1 MSGKLTYKELAVEIL
16 KESKKPLGVSEIW
29 KIACEKG
36 LDKKLSSVG
45 KTPIATLGAYVYVDI
60 KTQQNNSFF
69 IKVSQKPVK
78 FWLRARQNELL
89 NLKSNDN
96 EEREEK
102 QEKSKFCERDLHP
115 LLVKFLNEN
124 PNFGLNCKTIYHEKS
139 KKSESGKDKWNYP
152 DIVGV
157 YFPYDDYQNETL
169 GLLESLKLNSYKIFS
184 FELKISINFS
194 NLKESYFQAVS
205 NSSWANEGYLVVLK
219 EIDDEVLSE
228 LRRLNQSFG
237 IGVIKLDGSD
247 VLSSKIILSAKQK
260 ELDMQTIDM
269 LIDKNANFKEFIEDI
284 NKQVKIGAEA
294 TIQANFDKVK
304 SDEEMAK
311 YLKEKHILEG

>member
-1 MSGKLTYKELAVEIL
+1 MSGKLTYKELAIEIL
-16 KESKKPLGVSEIW
+16 KEAKKPLSVSEIW
-29 KIACEKG
+29 EKACERG
-36 LDKKLSSVG
+36 LEKRLSSIG
-45 KTPIATLGAYVYVDI
+45 KTPTQTLWNRFLVNRDD
-60 KTQQNNSFF
+60 F
-69 IKVSQKPVK
+69 IKATQKPTT
-78 FWLRARQNELL
+78 FWLRARQNELINL
-89 NLKSNDN
+89 NLS
-96 EEREEK
+96 EEK
-102 QEKSKFCERDLHP
+102 EVRLEKTKFNERDLHP
-115 LLVKFLNEN
+115 VLVKFLYEN
-124 PNFGLNCKTIYHEKS
+124 LDFRLNSKTIYHEKS
-139 KKSESGKDKWNYP
+139 KKSESDKDKWNYP

-219 EIDDEVLSE
+219 ELDSEVLSE

-237 IGVIKLDGSD
+237 IGVIQLDGSEI
-247 VLSSKIILSAKQK
+247 SNSKIVLSAKEK
-260 ELDMQTIDM
+260 ALDMQTIDM
-269 LIDKNANFKEFIEDI
+269 LVDKNEDFKKFINDI
-284 NKQVKIGAEA
+284 NQQIRAGKDAK
-294 TIQANFDKVK
+294 IQAEFDRVK

>member
-1 MSGKLTYKELAVEIL
+1 MSGKLTYKELIVEVL
-16 KESKKPLGVSEIW
+16 KKAKKPLSVSEIW
-29 KIACEKG
+29 EKACEMG
-36 LDKKLSSVG
+36 LEKRLSSIG
-45 KTPIATLGAYVYVDI
+45 QTPTQTLW
-60 KTQQNNSFF
+60 NSFRVNRDDF
-69 IKVSQKPVK
+69 IKATQKPTT
-78 FWLRARQNELL
+78 FWLRARQNELINL
-89 NLKSNDN
+89 NLS
-96 EEREEK
+96 EEK
-102 QEKSKFCERDLHP
+102 EVRLEKTRFNERDLHP
-115 LLVKFLNEN
+115 LLVKFLYEN
-124 PNFGLNCKTIYHEKS
+124 LDFRLNSKTIYHEKS

-219 EIDDEVLSE
+219 ELDSEVLSE

-237 IGVIKLDGSD
+237 IGVIQLDGSEI
-247 VLSSKIILSAKQK
+247 SNSKIVLSAKEK
-260 ELDMQTIDM
+260 ALDMQTIDM
-269 LIDKNANFKEFIEDI
+269 LVDKNEDFKKFINDI
-284 NKQVKIGAEA
+284 NQQIRAGKDAK
-294 TIQANFDKVK
+294 IQAEFDKVK

>member
-1 MSGKLTYKELAVEIL
+1 MFDQLMIYKELAKEVL
-16 KESKKPLGVSEIW
+16 KQNQKPLSVNEIW
-29 KIACEKG
+29 QKAYEKN
-36 LDKKLSSVG
+36 LHKKLFSIG
-45 KTPIATLGAYVYVDI
+45 QNPIATLRNIINTDI
-60 KTQQNNSFF
+60 REKRENSLF
-69 IKVSQKPVK
+69 IRVSQQPTT
-78 FWLRARQNELL
+78 FWLRARQNELINL
-89 NLKSNDN
+89 NLS
-96 EEREEK
+96 EEK
-102 QEKSKFCERDLHP
+102 EVKLEKTKFNERDLHP
-115 LLVKFLNEN
+115 LLVKFLYEN
-124 PNFGLNCKTIYHEKS
+124 LDFRLNSKTIYHEKS

-194 NLKESYFQAVS
+194 NLKEYYFQAVS

-219 EIDDEVLSE
+219 ELDGEVLSE

-237 IGVIKLDGSD
+237 IGVIQLDGSEI
-247 VLSSKIILSAKQK
+247 SNSKIVLSAKEK
-260 ELDMQTIDM
+260 ALDMQTIDM
-269 LIDKNANFKEFIEDI
+269 LVDKNEDFKKFINDI
-284 NKQVKIGAEA
+284 NQQIRAGKDAK
-294 TIQANFDKVK
+294 IQAEFDKVK

>member
-1 MSGKLTYKELAVEIL
+1 MSGKLTYKELIIEVL
-16 KESKKPLGVSEIW
+16 KKAKKPLSVSEIW
-29 KIACEKG
+29 EKACEMG
-36 LDKKLSSVG
+36 LEKKFPNLG
-45 KTPIATLGAYVYVDI
+45 KTPIASLAAYIYVNI
-60 KTQQNNSFF
+60 KTKRENSTF
-69 IKVSQKPVK
+69 IKATQKPTT
-78 FWLRARQNELL
+78 FWLRARQNELINL
-89 NLKSNDN
+89 NLS
-96 EEREEK
+96 EEK
-102 QEKSKFCERDLHP
+102 EIRLEKTKFNERDLHP
-115 LLVKFLNEN
+115 LLVKFLYEN
-124 PNFGLNCKTIYHEKS
+124 LDFRLNSKTIYHEKS

-219 EIDDEVLSE
+219 ELDSEVLSE

-237 IGVIKLDGSD
+237 IGVIQLDGSEI
-247 VLSSKIILSAKQK
+247 SNSKIVLSAKEK
-260 ELDMQTIDM
+260 ALDMQTIDM
-269 LIDKNANFKEFIEDI
+269 LVSQNKDFKEFIGDI
-284 NKQVKIGAEA
+284 NKQIKVGNNIKI
-294 TIQANFDKVK
+294 QSSFDKIK

>member
-1 MSGKLTYKELAVEIL
+1 MSKITYKELIVEVL
-16 KESKKPLGVSEIW
+16 KEAKKPLSASEIW
-29 KIACEKG
+29 EKACEMG
-36 LDKKLSSVG
+36 LEKRLSSIG
-45 KTPIATLGAYVYVDI
+45 KTPVATLGAYVYMDM
-60 KTQQNNSFF
+60 KTQQNNSLF
-69 IKVSQKPVK
+69 IKTTQKPTT
-78 FWLRARQNELL
+78 FWLRARQNELINL
-89 NLKSNDN
+89 NLS
-96 EEREEK
+96 EEK
-102 QEKSKFCERDLHP
+102 EVRLEKTKFNERDLHP
-115 LLVKFLNEN
+115 VLVKFLYEN
-124 PNFGLNCKTIYHEKS
+124 LDFRLNSKTIYHEKS

-194 NLKESYFQAVS
+194 NLKEYYFQAVS

-219 EIDDEVLSE
+219 ELDSEVLSE

-237 IGVIKLDGSD
+237 IGVIQLDGSEI
-247 VLSSKIILSAKQK
+247 SNSKIVLSAKEK
-260 ELDMQTIDM
+260 ALDMQTIDM
-269 LIDKNANFKEFIEDI
+269 LVDKNEDFKKFINDI
-284 NKQVKIGAEA
+284 NQQIRAGKDAK
-294 TIQANFDKVK
+294 IQAEFDRVK

>member
-1 MSGKLTYKELAVEIL
+1 MSGKLTYKELAIEIL
-16 KESKKPLGVSEIW
+16 KEAKKPLSASEIW
-29 KIACEKG
+29 EKACEMG
-36 LDKKLSSVG
+36 LEKRLSSIG
-45 KTPIATLGAYVYVDI
+45 KTPVATLGAYVYMDM
-60 KTQQNNSFF
+60 KTQQNNSLF
-69 IKVSQKPVK
+69 IKTTQKPTT
-78 FWLRARQNELL
+78 FWLRARQNELINL
-89 NLKSNDN
+89 NLS
-96 EEREEK
+96 EEK
-102 QEKSKFCERDLHP
+102 EVRLEKTKFNERDLHP
-115 LLVKFLNEN
+115 VLVKFLYEN
-124 PNFGLNCKTIYHEKS
+124 LDFRLNSKTIYHEKS

-219 EIDDEVLSE
+219 ELDSEVLSE

-237 IGVIKLDGSD
+237 IGVIQLDGSEF
-247 VLSSKIILSAKQK
+247 SNSKIVLSAKEK
-260 ELDMQTIDM
+260 ALDMQTIDM
-269 LIDKNANFKEFIEDI
+269 LVDKNEDFKKFINGI
-284 NKQVKIGAEA
+284 NQQIRAGKDAK
-294 TIQANFDKVK
+294 IQAEFDRVK

>member
-1 MSGKLTYKELAVEIL
+1 MSGKLTYKELAIEIL
-16 KESKKPLGVSEIW
+16 KEAKKPLSASEIW
-29 KIACEKG
+29 EKACEMG
-36 LDKKLSSVG
+36 LEKRLSSIG
-45 KTPIATLGAYVYVDI
+45 KTPVATLGAYVYMDM
-60 KTQQNNSFF
+60 KTQQNNSLF
-69 IKVSQKPVK
+69 IKTTQKPTT
-78 FWLRARQNELL
+78 FWLRARQNELINL
-89 NLKSNDN
+89 NLS
-96 EEREEK
+96 EEK
-102 QEKSKFCERDLHP
+102 EVRLEKTKFNERDLHP
-115 LLVKFLNEN
+115 VLVKFLYEN
-124 PNFGLNCKTIYHEKS
+124 LDFRLNSKTIYHEKS

-219 EIDDEVLSE
+219 ELDSEVLSE

-237 IGVIKLDGSD
+237 IGVIQLDGSEF
-247 VLSSKIILSAKQK
+247 SNSKIVLSAKEK
-260 ELDMQTIDM
+260 ALDMQTIDM
-269 LIDKNANFKEFIEDI
+269 LVDKNEDFKEFIGDI
-284 NKQVKIGAEA
+284 NKQIKVGNNIKI
-294 TIQANFDKVK
+294 QSSFDKIK

>member
-1 MSGKLTYKELAVEIL
+1 MSGKLTYKELAIEIL
-16 KESKKPLGVSEIW
+16 KEAKKPLSVSEIW
-29 KIACEKG
+29 EKACERG
-36 LDKKLSSVG
+36 LEKRLSSIG
-45 KTPIATLGAYVYVDI
+45 KTPTQTLWNRFFVNRDD
-60 KTQQNNSFF
+60 F
-69 IKVSQKPVK
+69 IKATQKPIT
-78 FWLRARQNELL
+78 FWLRARQNELINL
-89 NLKSNDN
+89 NLS
-96 EEREEK
+96 EEK
-102 QEKSKFCERDLHP
+102 EVRLEKTKFNERDLHP
-115 LLVKFLNEN
+115 VLVKFLYEN
-124 PNFGLNCKTIYHEKS
+124 LDFRLNSKTIYHEKS

-219 EIDDEVLSE
+219 ELDSEVLSE

-237 IGVIKLDGSD
+237 IGVIQLDGSEI
-247 VLSSKIILSAKQK
+247 SNSKIVLSAKEK
-260 ELDMQTIDM
+260 ALDMQTIDM
-269 LIDKNANFKEFIEDI
+269 LVDKNEDFKKFINDI
-284 NKQVKIGAEA
+284 NQQIRAGKDAK
-294 TIQANFDKVK
+294 IQAEFDKVK

>member
-1 MSGKLTYKELAVEIL
+1 MSGKLTYKELAIEIL
-16 KESKKPLGVSEIW
+16 KEAKKPLSASEIW
-29 KIACEKG
+29 EKACEMG
-36 LDKKLSSVG
+36 LEKRLSSIG
-45 KTPIATLGAYVYVDI
+45 KTPVATLGAYVYMDM
-60 KTQQNNSFF
+60 KTQQNNSLF
-69 IKVSQKPVK
+69 IKTTQKPTT
-78 FWLRARQNELL
+78 FWLRARQNELINL
-89 NLKSNDN
+89 NLS
-96 EEREEK
+96 EEK
-102 QEKSKFCERDLHP
+102 EVRLEKTKFNERDLHP
-115 LLVKFLNEN
+115 VLVKFLYEN
-124 PNFGLNCKTIYHEKS
+124 LDFRLNSKTIYHEKS

-219 EIDDEVLSE
+219 ELDSEVLSE

-237 IGVIKLDGSD
+237 IGVIQLDGSEF
-247 VLSSKIILSAKQK
+247 SNSKIVLSAKEK
-260 ELDMQTIDM
+260 ALDMQTIDM
-269 LIDKNANFKEFIEDI
+269 LVDKNEDFKKFINDI
-284 NKQVKIGAEA
+284 NQQIRAGKDAK
-294 TIQANFDKVK
+294 IQAEFDRVK

>member
-1 MSGKLTYKELAVEIL
+1 MSKITYKELIIEVL
-16 KESKKPLGVSEIW
+16 KEAKKPLSVSEIW
-29 KIACEKG
+29 EKACEMG
-36 LDKKLSSVG
+36 LEKRLSSIG
-45 KTPIATLGAYVYVDI
+45 QTPTQTLWNRFFVNRDD
-60 KTQQNNSFF
+60 F
-69 IKVSQKPVK
+69 IKATQKPIT
-78 FWLRARQNELL
+78 FWLRSRQNELINL
-89 NLKSNDN
+89 NLS
-96 EEREEK
+96 EEK
-102 QEKSKFCERDLHP
+102 EVRLEKTKFNERDLHP
-115 LLVKFLNEN
+115 LLVKFLYEN
-124 PNFGLNCKTIYHEKS
+124 LDFRLNSKTIYHEKS
-139 KKSESGKDKWNYP
+139 KKSENGKDKWNYP

-219 EIDDEVLSE
+219 ELDSEVLSE

-237 IGVIKLDGSD
+237 IGVIQLDGSEI
-247 VLSSKIILSAKQK
+247 SNSKIVLSAKEK
-260 ELDMQTIDM
+260 ALDMQTIDM
-269 LIDKNANFKEFIEDI
+269 LVDKNEDFKKFINDI
-284 NKQVKIGAEA
+284 NQQIRAGKDAK
-294 TIQANFDKVK
+294 IQAEFDRVK

>member
-1 MSGKLTYKELAVEIL
+1 MSKITYKELIIEVL
-16 KESKKPLGVSEIW
+16 KEAKKPLSVSEIW
-29 KIACEKG
+29 EKACEMG
-36 LDKKLSSVG
+36 LEKRLSSIG
-45 KTPIATLGAYVYVDI
+45 QTSTQTLWNRFFVNRDD
-60 KTQQNNSFF
+60 F
-69 IKVSQKPVK
+69 IKATQKPIT
-78 FWLRARQNELL
+78 FWLRSRQNELINL
-89 NLKSNDN
+89 NLS
-96 EEREEK
+96 EEK
-102 QEKSKFCERDLHP
+102 EVRLEKTKFNERDLHP
-115 LLVKFLNEN
+115 LLVKFLYEN
-124 PNFGLNCKTIYHEKS
+124 LDFRLNSKTIYHEKS
-139 KKSESGKDKWNYP
+139 KKSESGKDKRNYP

-219 EIDDEVLSE
+219 ELDSEVLSE

-237 IGVIKLDGSD
+237 IGVIQLDGSEF
-247 VLSSKIILSAKQK
+247 SNSKIVLSAKEK
-260 ELDMQTIDM
+260 ALDMQTIDM
-269 LIDKNANFKEFIEDI
+269 LVDKNEDFKKFINDI
-284 NKQVKIGAEA
+284 NQQIRAGKDAK
-294 TIQANFDKVK
+294 IQAEFDRVK